1 MSNIDFSKLIKIKRD
16 ENRTTS
22 LLIRINASGFLSIS
36 GKLRTKLKSDFVDIF
51 IQPDYSQIYLKD
63 LDGEIKLPKGGVIR
77 VTNLTRKI
85 ASKNVNFPL
94 RYSISFDKE
103 NDIWAGELL
112 KNPLLQKKKKVSE
125 NA

>member
-63 LDGEIKLPKGGVIR
+63 LDGEIKLPKGGVIL